1 MAQLVTR
8 VDDELVA
15 RLDEMVECGEVRSRS
30 DAVRSALE
38 QMLDKRRRRLE
49 GEAIVDGYLRQPET
63 EEEMRW
69 AEQNLRDM
77 VAEEP
82 WERW

>member
-15 RLDEMVECGEVRSRS
+15 RLDEMVEGGEVRSRS